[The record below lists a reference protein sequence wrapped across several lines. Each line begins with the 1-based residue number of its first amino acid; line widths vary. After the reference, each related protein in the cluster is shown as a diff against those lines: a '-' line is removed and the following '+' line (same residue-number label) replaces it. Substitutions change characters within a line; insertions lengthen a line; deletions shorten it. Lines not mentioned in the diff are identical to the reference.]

1 MQPSILILAGGK
13 STRMKGKDKANLKFH
28 GETFLEGLYERL
40 KPYSS
45 QIMISEG
52 KLTKREYEGELTKAE
67 FVRDIYEDRGPLG
80 GLYAGMCES
89 EGEYLAAVAC
99 DMPYFDSKVIKY
111 LMTFDQEEYD
121 AIVPTIEERIQPLAG
136 IYKKRLLPNIKEQ
149 LEEGDNTMKHFLK
162 TIRVRYVEV
171 GEKEELVKMLRNVN
185 TTEEYKELIENE

>member
-1 MQPSILILAGGK
+1 MSI
-13 STRMKGKDKANLKFH
+13 N

-89 EGEYLAAVAC
+89 EEVYLAAVAC
-99 DMPYFDSKVIKY
+99 DMPYFDIEVIKY
-111 LMTFDQEEYD
+111 LMTFDEEEYD
-121 AIVPTIEERIQPLAG
+121 AIVPTITERIQPLAG